1 MKAKAFEAV
10 PNEIWNLIKEVCNQA
25 LKQKRSLKEERR
37 LRLVLVNLDYPELKP
52 THGISISFSSD
63 SVAYSIIY
71 MKHKVEVSNYIT
83 EDSGSGTDH
92 YQGFNY
98 TYTKDL
104 KEEGGDLDTILYDVK
119 RALEE
124 TEEITVSNEE

>member
-1 MKAKAFEAV
+1 MKTKAFEAV
-10 PNEIWNLIKEVCNQA
+10 PKEIWSLIKQACNQA
-25 LKQKRSLKEERR
+25 LKQKRALKEERR

-52 THGISISFSSD
+52 THGVSISFSTD

-71 MKHKVEVSNYIT
+71 MKDKLEVSNYIS

-92 YQGFNY
+92 YQSFNF
-98 TYTKDL
+98 TYTRDF
-104 KEEGGDLDTILYDVK
+104 KEEDGDLDTLLYDVK

-124 TEEITVSNEE
+124 AEEITVSNEE